1 MTLQNFKTYV
11 CELAFLWQ
19 HFSLPHK
26 ESVEKASKMLRWYRK
41 SSAASTCSASLCM
54 RMEKDNK

>member
-26 ESVEKASKMLRWYRK
+26 ESIEK
-41 SSAASTCSASLCM
+41 SSKKAQMIQKKFSREYM
-54 RMEKDNK
+54 FGIIMYENEERQ